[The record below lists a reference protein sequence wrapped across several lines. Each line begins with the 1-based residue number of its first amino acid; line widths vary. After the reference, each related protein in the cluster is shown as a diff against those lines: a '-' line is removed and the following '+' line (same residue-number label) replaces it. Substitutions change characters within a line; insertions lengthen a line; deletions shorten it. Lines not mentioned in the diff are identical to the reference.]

1 MKTELQQ
8 KAIAYLNVD
17 TATTGPEFYASAVPS
32 LKPLVK
38 EVTQTV
44 MDPQTHQTI
53 YEAWRQHQENHVPR
67 VGNLGSGS
75 DHSPFIGHLGI
86 PSINMGFYGPYGV
99 YHAMQDTFYWMA
111 HFGDPTF
118 RYHVAMVQI
127 WGILALRL
135 AEADILPF
143 DYAAY
148 ADELLSHLKV
158 LQNENK
164 HSTITKDRPERL
176 RVLLRKWENIA
187 VELHRALAIQLE
199 NGERVE
205 TAAINRSL
213 QGLERILTSESGL
226 PMRPWFKHLAY
237 APGLNSGY
245 AAAIFPGIQDA
256 LEMNDEA
263 QASIEVDRLAEAF
276 QRMIEALKQIAD
288 VSDNL

>member
-1 MKTELQQ
+1 
-8 KAIAYLNVD
+8 
-17 TATTGPEFYASAVPS
+17 
-32 LKPLVK
+32 
-38 EVTQTV
+38 

-53 YEAWRQHQENHVPR
+53 YEAWRQNQENHVPR

-86 PSINMGFYGPYGV
+86 PSISMGFYGPYGV
-99 YHAMQDTFYWMA
+99 YHAMQDTFYWMER
-111 HFGDPTF
+111 FGDPTF
-118 RYHVAMVQI
+118 RYHVAMTQI
-127 WGILALRL
+127 WGIIALRL

-148 ADELLSHLKV
+148 ADELLSHLKA

-164 HSTITKDRPERL
+164 HSTITKNRPERL
-176 RVLLRKWENIA
+176 RALLRQWERIA
-187 VELHRALAIQLE
+187 EDLHRALAIQLA
-199 NGERVE
+199 NGELVN

-245 AAAIFPGIQDA
+245 AATIFPGIQDA
-256 LEMNDEA
+256 LEMNDEE
-263 QASIEVDRLAEAF
+263 QASIEVDRLEGVF
-276 QRMIEALKQIAD
+276 QEMIEALKQIAD